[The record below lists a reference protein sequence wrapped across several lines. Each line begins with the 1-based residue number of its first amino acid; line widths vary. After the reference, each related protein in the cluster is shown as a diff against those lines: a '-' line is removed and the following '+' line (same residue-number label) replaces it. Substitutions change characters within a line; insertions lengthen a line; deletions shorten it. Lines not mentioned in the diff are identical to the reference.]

1 MAGEEAKAA
10 AKRPRGLTVRRAL
23 VRTFV
28 LIIVGLAGA
37 LLFLMALHS
46 SREVAELSRSL
57 VSRSTEHVAGELRG
71 FFRPSRGQLQSMG
84 DWARSGLLPVEPPRL
99 TPLLRPALERHE
111 SLSSL
116 MVTNESG
123 HGYMLLQLPDAF
135 RSREVLNPTFAAG
148 EVEWTAHE
156 GGAEP
161 RVWREELDYDP
172 RTRPWFQ
179 AAMDADAGQP
189 IWTEPYTFFTTQDPG
204 ITTAMHVEG
213 PTGVQVVGL
222 DLLLSDISAFT
233 THLDVSPN
241 GLALVL
247 ADDGRVVG
255 LPADPRF
262 ESSEGRKEAVLHP
275 VDELELPVA
284 AAAWAQRGEGE
295 DVFAIDVDGE
305 TWWAG
310 HDRFGVGDDQS
321 FWIQVLVP
329 EKDFLASVEQ
339 ERNIVIAVAFLALL
353 LAVGI
358 ALAMARAYSRPLESL
373 VTQADRIRLL
383 DLDEGEAIDSRL
395 AEVRQLGHAQDRMR
409 AALRSFSRYV
419 PLELVRELIRRG
431 DVARQGGRH
440 AEVSIL
446 FTDIQGFTSDSERLS
461 PEAITQHIGDYFD
474 ALLPIIREHSGTVD
488 KLIGDAIMAFWN
500 EPTPDPD
507 HARDALESVLRCRTK
522 LAELRADWKAKDLPL
537 LLTRFGLHTGEVM
550 VGNIGSKER
559 LTYTI
564 LGDAVNL
571 AARLEGANK
580 NYGTF
585 ILASKDFKEAVG
597 EGYVWRWVDRVAVK
611 GRAAAVDVYE
621 PLGREGEVSDA
632 ALAFKARYED
642 AFAKARARDF
652 EGALAILAEL
662 GDDVSVALLRSRC
675 ESWMREAPED
685 GWAGE
690 SRLTSK

>member
-1 MAGEEAKAA
+1 MTGEGEAEREPKA
-10 AKRPRGLTVRRAL
+10 RRGLTVRRAL

-37 LLFLMALHS
+37 LLLLMTLHS
-46 SREVAELSRSL
+46 SREVADLSRSL
-57 VSRSTEHVAGELRG
+57 VARSTDHVAGELRG
-71 FFRPSRGQLQSMG
+71 FFRPSRGQLASMG
-84 DWARSGLLPVEPPRL
+84 DWARSGLMPIEPPRL

-116 MVTNESG
+116 MVTSESG

-135 RSREVLNPTFAAG
+135 RSREVLNPAFPPG
-148 EVEWTAHE
+148 EVEWVAHE
-156 GGAEP
+156 GGEP
-161 RVWREELDYDP
+161 RVWREALDYDP

-179 AAMDADAGQP
+179 AAMAAEAGEP

-204 ITTAMHVEG
+204 ITTAMHVPG
-213 PTGVQVVGL
+213 PDGETVVGL

-233 THLDVSPN
+233 TGLDVSPH
-241 GLALVL
+241 GRALVL

-255 LPADPRF
+255 LPRDRRF
-262 ESSEGRKEAVLHP
+262 ASVEGRKASVLKP
-275 VDELELPVA
+275 VEELALPVA
-284 AAAWAQRGEGE
+284 AAAWARHEGE
-295 DVFAIDVDGE
+295 PVFAIDVDGE

-310 HDRFGVGDDQS
+310 HDRFAVGPDQS

-339 ERNIVIAVAFLALL
+339 ERNLVLAVAFLALL
-353 LAVGI
+353 LAVAIG
-358 ALAMARAYSRPLESL
+358 LLMARAYSRPLESL
-373 VTQADRIRLL
+373 VTQADRIRTLE
-383 DLDEGEAIDSRL
+383 LDEGEPIDSRL
-395 AEVRQLGHAQDRMR
+395 AEVRELGEAQDRMR

-431 DVARQGGRH
+431 DVARQGGRN

-446 FTDIQGFTSDSERLS
+446 FTDIQGFTSDAERLS
-461 PEAITQHIGDYFD
+461 AEAITQHIGDYFD
-474 ALLPIIREHSGTVD
+474 ALLPIIRDHQGTVD

-507 HARDALESVLRCRTK
+507 HARDALETVLECRRRLT
-522 LAELRADWKAKDLPL
+522 ELRAEWRAKELPL

-585 ILASKDFKEAVG
+585 ILASKDFKDAVG
-597 EGYVWRWVDRVAVK
+597 EGYEWRWVDRVAVK
-611 GRAAAVDVYE
+611 GRAAAVDVFE
-621 PLGREGEVSDA
+621 PLGREGEVA
-632 ALAFKARYED
+632 EERLAFRDRYEA
-642 AFAKARARDF
+642 AFAKARERDF
-652 EGALAILAEL
+652 DAALAILAEL
-662 GDDVSVALLRSRC
+662 DPDDVSVALLRERC
-675 ESWMREAPED
+675 EAWKAEAPGE